1 MRGRVLGLEKEIA
14 IDDYLPF
21 YTWNKS
27 LPYFAKQSPS
37 GGMWASFLEKAW
49 AKVNGNFEIVEGGWG
64 HEVMR
69 FITGA
74 PTQSYYKGYNW
85 ATADEAWN
93 ILSQADG
100 SNYVIMAGTPG
111 TSDTHTVGNG
121 LAASH
126 AYTVLSVH
134 RLLNTDGSLK
144 ARLLKMRNPWGNDG
158 QYAGAW
164 NDNDA
169 AWTTAFAN

>member
-1 MRGRVLGLEKEIA
+1 
-14 IDDYLPF
+14 
-21 YTWNKS
+21 
-27 LPYFAKQSPS
+27 
-37 GGMWASFLEKAW
+37 
-49 AKVNGNFEIVEGGWG
+49 
-64 HEVMR
+64 
-69 FITGA
+69 
-74 PTQSYYKGYNW
+74 
-85 ATADEAWN
+85 
-93 ILSQADG
+93 
-100 SNYVIMAGTPG
+100 MAGTPG
-111 TSDTHTVGNG
+111 TSDTHTVANG